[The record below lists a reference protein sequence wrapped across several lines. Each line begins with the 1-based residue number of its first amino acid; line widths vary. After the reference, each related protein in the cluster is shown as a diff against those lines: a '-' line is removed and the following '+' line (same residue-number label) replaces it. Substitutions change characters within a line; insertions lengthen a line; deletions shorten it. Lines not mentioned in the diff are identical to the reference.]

1 MTNDGPTRQP
11 VRVLRRVIVTVIIVS
26 FGLAALGGI
35 IVLLGGSLGP
45 EAGRVLG
52 TTAVVGAFS
61 VAVLCCAALVGRR
74 AQIFGMTGAT
84 IAVLAAVGVVWMIWY
99 QGDYGDLWLVV
110 TRVVWTGVAL
120 SVAFAFASLL
130 LLLADREQA
139 AVRIGLAVTLFLFAV
154 VLAMTIYA
162 IWWSDTIEGDAFG
175 RVLGVFAILA
185 ALGAVIVPV
194 VSLLLRAPRPRAGM
208 SDASRARLEAE
219 AARRGM
225 TADDFVEWLLAPS
238 APSLTRN
245 DPVDPA

>member
-1 MTNDGPTRQP
+1 MTYEGPTRPP
-11 VRVLRRVIVTVIIVS
+11 VRVLRRVIVAVIIVS
-26 FGLAALGGI
+26 FAIAALGGI

-84 IAVLAAVGVVWMIWY
+84 IAVLAAIGVVWMIWY
-99 QGDYGDLWLVV
+99 QGDYGDLS
-110 TRVVWTGVAL
+110 RVVWTAVAL

-130 LLLADREQA
+130 LLLADREQM

-194 VSLLLRAPRPRAGM
+194 VSLLLRAPRPRGGI
-208 SDASRARLEAE
+208 SDAARARLEAE
-219 AARRGM
+219 AVRRGM
-225 TADDFVEWLLAPS
+225 TVDDFVEWLLAPS
-238 APSLTRN
+238 APPLTG
-245 DPVDPA
+245 DDAVDPD